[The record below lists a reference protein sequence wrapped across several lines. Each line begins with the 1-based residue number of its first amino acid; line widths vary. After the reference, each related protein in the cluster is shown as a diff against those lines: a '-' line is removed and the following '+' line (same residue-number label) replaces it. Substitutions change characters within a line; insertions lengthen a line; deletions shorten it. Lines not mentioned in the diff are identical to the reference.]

1 MTAQISKSEQD
12 ERGLLPYPVIIA
24 ATKGDPEAMNIVV
37 QHYESYIASL
47 SMRKLRDERGNTY
60 WGIDEDIRCFFTRFF
75 VLTSTISPFSAIRCR
90 QSLNGF

>member
-47 SMRKLRDERGNTY
+47 SMRKLHDERGNIY
-60 WGIDEDIRCFFTRFF
+60 WGIDEDLRERLQAKLMQA
-75 VLTSTISPFSAIRCR
+75 VLNFDIVNIS
-90 QSLNGF
+90 